1 MEEYGSRNWIL
12 TAGAACVLWAVC
24 GAGAAWAADAMA
36 AAPITDLIG
45 RAITRGRQLG
55 VAAHT
60 AATQVFW
67 TLALLQL
74 TWAAVQ
80 LALRGEWT
88 MSHVISLLVKEIVLI
103 GFFAWLLGLAN
114 PTVTEESQN
123 LMLMFARG
131 IRRLSG
137 TNAGAVDGMLQINPV
152 AFLAACLEGVHRLT
166 KTAFDLGVSGAVWA
180 VVPYALTLVSFSF
193 AAAFAVVY
201 LLEYYVVVPAGLIF
215 IGLGGL
221 SATKPFALNY
231 VKVLISVGLKLLCL
245 SVVITVAT
253 PLVGDASDVFSDPA
267 DVASDGFFQHAFMFA
282 AFSTVIFLSIKT
294 IPQYA
299 ANLVTGAFFSR
310 INWIEPGSFPPA
322 PIMPGF
328 TPALATASGTGSSEV
343 NNISVTGD
351 VQATV
356 RSSAAGGGFM
366 AASPLPSEVAS
377 AARENANFRG
387 AGFGNF
393 AQDVIFDGG
402 MPDARPAGRMADAR
416 PAAGMPD
423 AMARGG
429 IPDSMARGG
438 VSGLSGFS
446 DATSRGGTPDSMAR
460 GGAPDSMGRGGTPDS
475 MARGG
480 APDSMGRG
488 GTPDAMARGG
498 LPDAMG
504 RGGMPDSMARGGTP
518 DAMARGGTP
527 DAMARGGMPDAMA
540 RGGEPD
546 AMPRGG
552 MPDAMARGGEPD
564 AMPRGGMPDAMA
576 RGGEPDAM
584 PRGGIPDAMA
594 RGGEPDAMPRGG
606 MSDAM
611 PRGGTPDAMPRGG
624 TSDALSQGQ
633 GSMSGA
639 PPSVMSDMPPAT
651 SNDMRNAVRDSMN
664 SPKQ

>member
-103 GFFAWLLGLAN
+103 GFFAWLLSLADPSLLGLTN
-114 PTVTEESQN
+114 PSVTQESQN
-123 LMLMFARG
+123 LILMFARG

-137 TNAGAVDGMLQINPV
+137 ANAGAVGGMLQINPV
-152 AFLAACLEGVHRLT
+152 AFLVACLEGVHNLT

-253 PLVGDASDVFSDPA
+253 PLVGNASNVFGNSA

-460 GGAPDSMGRGGTPDS
+460 GGAPDAMARGGLPDSMGRGGMPDS

-480 APDSMGRG
+480 
-488 GTPDAMARGG
+488 T
-498 LPDAMG
+498 PDAMG
-504 RGGMPDSMARGGTP
+504 RGGMPDAMARGGTP

-527 DAMARGGMPDAMA
+527 DAMA
-540 RGGEPD
+540 
-546 AMPRGG
+546 RGG